1 MFINTILKQ
10 DLWGNS
16 AQEYLIALGL
26 VLGGITVVFIF
37 RKILLARLKQKALTS
52 GTDAEDLPLKNL
64 ERSMVRVLYL
74 GSIFLGI
81 NYLKLSEGVSTIVNT
96 TGIVLGTILVV
107 KSIITGIRLALQTYL
122 RHSNQA
128 EQKEKQLRGV
138 QVFLNLILWSLAL
151 VFVLDNLGVK
161 VSSVAAGLGIGGIAV
176 ALAAQTVLGDLFNY
190 FVIFFDKPFEI
201 GDFLIVGDKLGVAEK
216 IGLKTTRVAALGG
229 EQLVFSNTDLTN
241 SRIHNYKKMSQ
252 RRVVFKLSVVYQTSA
267 EKLKKVT
274 SIVREII
281 QNQADVTFDRGH
293 FASYGDFSL
302 IFEFVYY
309 LAGPDYNKYM
319 DTQQA
324 INMAIFEAFEK
335 EGIAFAFPTQTVYL
349 EQKVEK
355 EIQ

>member
-1 MFINTILKQ
+1 MTGVQTCALPI
-10 DLWGNS
+10 
-16 AQEYLIALGL
+16 YLLALGL
-26 VLGGITVVFIF
+26 AAGGITVVFIF
-37 RKILLARLKQKALTS
+37 RKILMARLKHKVPTS
-52 GTDAEDLPLKNL
+52 GMEPKNLLMTNL

-96 TGIVLGTILVV
+96 VGIVLSTILIVR
-107 KSIITGIRLALQTYL
+107 SIITGLRLALQSYL
-122 RHSNQA
+122 RHSDQA
-128 EQKEKQLRGV
+128 EQKEKQLKGV
-138 QVFLNLILWSLAL
+138 QVLLNLIIWSIAL
-151 VFVLDNLGVK
+151 VFILDNLGVK

-176 ALAAQTVLGDLFNY
+176 ALAAQTVLVDLFNY

-201 GDFLIVGDKLGVAEK
+201 GDFIIVGDKLGAVEK
-216 IGLKTTRVAALGG
+216 IGLKTTRIAALGG
-229 EQLVFSNTDLTN
+229 EQLVFSNSDLTN
-241 SRIHNYKKMSQ
+241 SRIHNYKKMSR
-252 RRVVFKLSVVYQTSA
+252 RRVVFKLSVVYQIPA

-274 SIVREII
+274 HIVREII
-281 QNQADVTFDRGH
+281 QNQEDVTFDRGH

-302 IFEFVYY
+302 IFEFAYY

-349 EQKVEK
+349 GQNGM
-355 EIQ
+355 IHQ